1 MFIILEANKT
11 LKQFNISSLFFV
23 EKINFFF
30 TNKSFLELI
39 HKNKCNIYHSKTIQ
53 DNNLKIL
60 EKVAGGKKN

>member
-23 EKINFFF
+23 EKIKF

-60 EKVAGGKKN
+60 EKGSQR